1 MSHIYLDM
9 LFTSCLFI
17 DYYNYILTPTNP
29 LISLYTYLTCVLCTV
44 HYYNLFYSLYI
55 ERDIREVRDQLLPFT
70 KKRAQPGQEL
80 GFGSYGR
87 VVEIRIADNPKI
99 YAGKIFKP
107 SDCKEFYKTL
117 CSEFSILSQLKHPN
131 IVSYHGICELP
142 KEEVPVLLMERL
154 DANLHDYL
162 CNKENENT
170 ELSAKLSIL
179 LDVANGLVYLHCQ
192 KPVIIH
198 RDLTARNVLLDK
210 CLNAKISDFG
220 NARMMTYGYDMTPES
235 FTSLPGTRD
244 YMPPEAM
251 DDIDSEDICYD
262 TKLDVFSFGHL
273 CLFCGIQKPVIPL
286 YQTYYDA
293 SNTLCYRSELERR
306 DRYMTELKTKLR
318 SESHPLIQLIVQCL
332 SDDPEERPSTETL
345 RAQMKCL
352 APVKELGKKHSM

>member
-1 MSHIYLDM
+1 M
-9 LFTSCLFI
+9 
-17 DYYNYILTPTNP
+17 
-29 LISLYTYLTCVLCTV
+29 
-44 HYYNLFYSLYI
+44 
-55 ERDIREVRDQLLPFT
+55 RAQLLPFT
-70 KKRAQPGQEL
+70 KKRAQAGQEL

-87 VVEIRIADNPKI
+87 VVEVRIADDPKV

-107 SDCKEFYKTL
+107 SDCKEFYKAL
-117 CSEFSILSQLKHPN
+117 CCEFSILSQLKHPN
-131 IVSYHGICELP
+131 IVGYHGICELP

-154 DANLHDYL
+154 DANVHDYL

-170 ELSAKLSIL
+170 KLSVILSIL

-192 KPVIIH
+192 VPVILH

-210 CLNAKISDFG
+210 YLNAKISDFG

-251 DDIDSEDICYD
+251 DDVDTEEICYD

-273 CLFCGIQKPVIPL
+273 ALFCGIQKPIIPL
-286 YQTYYDA
+286 YQTYYDT
-293 SNTLCYRSELERR
+293 NNMLCCRSELERR
-306 DRYMTELKTKLR
+306 DRYLTELKTKLR
-318 SESHPLIQLIVQCL
+318 SDSHPLIQLIVQCL
-332 SDDPEERPSTETL
+332 DDDPEERPSTETL

-352 APVKELGKKHSM
+352 APVKELGKKIVLWLQDFPLPNVYVYMVYNISYGGNIWNRGYSYSM